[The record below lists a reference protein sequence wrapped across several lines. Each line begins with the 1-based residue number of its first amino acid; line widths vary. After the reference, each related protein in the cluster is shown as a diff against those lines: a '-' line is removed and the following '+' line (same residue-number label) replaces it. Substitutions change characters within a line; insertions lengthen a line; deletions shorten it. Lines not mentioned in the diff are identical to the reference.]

1 MKDFNFTLQI
11 KGEENKVIGNI
22 VQNDTAN
29 RFIIRLRDGISPVVL
44 DETDIVT
51 VTYKRSNDTVVVDA
65 MGGGSIT
72 VADFNAGEIVIVP
85 DAAAVTNV
93 GMVNAT
99 VEVYDGTGHKLS
111 SARFS
116 FTVTPDLAGHADAST
131 DSSFPALQNLITLL
145 ATKNDGWEDAEKQ
158 RVANENVRVANEDG
172 RVTAEQERAR
182 VWAQLEEM
190 CRELIKEMVSPDVEV
205 KSNTLEE
212 YILTITDK
220 DGSFDTPNLKPGM
233 GSGTGDMLMADY
245 DPDKDGSVRMADN
258 AAKLAGH
265 GVDYFSFWRNCSNV
279 PFSEIAK
286 GKGVFMVGWDS
297 ANSPNAN
304 VLFGVSDGWTA
315 IAVSYTGDIYITT
328 IEKTAW
334 EHVNAPASFMPKVQY
349 VTQAG
354 TDLNDYKQD
363 GFYYFDADYTP
374 ANIPAG
380 VNGWLEV
387 YSSNV
392 GVVKQKW
399 FRHGTANS
407 NDHNTYI
414 RTFIAGSW
422 SGWAFVMTAKGGT
435 FAGDVKAYETA
446 RTTRGL
452 FNNETRAGST
462 TGTLQ
467 SVKYFIDVT

>member
-51 VTYKRSNDTVVVDA
+51 VTYKRSNDSVVVDA

-116 FTVTPDLAGHADAST
+116 FTVTPDLVGHADAST
-131 DSSFPALQNLITLL
+131 DSSFPALQNLISLL
-145 ATKNDGWEDAEKQ
+145 AVKNDSWENAEAQ
-158 RVANENVRVANEDG
+158 RVANENVRVTNEDG

-190 CRELIKEMVSPDVEV
+190 CRELIEEMVSPDVEV
-205 KSNTLEE
+205 KSNTPEE

-258 AAKLAGH
+258 AQMAENAAKLAGH
-265 GVDYFSFWRNCSNV
+265 GADYFMPGTV
-279 PFSEIAK
+279 T
-286 GKGVFMVGWDS
+286 V
-297 ANSPNAN
+297 
-304 VLFGVSDGWTA
+304 
-315 IAVSYTGDIYITT
+315 TT
-328 IEKTAW
+328 
-334 EHVNAPASFMPKVQY
+334 
-349 VTQAG
+349 AG
-354 TDLNDYKQD
+354 TDLNDYTED
-363 GFYYFDADYTP
+363 GFYFFPNSDYTP
-374 ANIPAG
+374 ANIPVG
-380 VNGWLEV
+380 VNGWLLVMGGGRYDFTKQLWWRAGTPDSNDYQCYQRMYYNGRWSAWTQTITDKGGVFTGNVTLSGDPISALQPATKQYVDEV
-387 YSSNV
+387 
-392 GVVKQKW
+392 KT
-399 FRHGTANS
+399 TAN
-407 NDHNTYI
+407 NAMPK
-414 RTFIAGSW
+414 AGSDFTGLVRY
-422 SGWAFVMTAKGGT
+422 SGGANAVVQASRYCFRNIYIVSADNTA
-435 FAGDVKAYETA
+435 V
-446 RTTRGL
+446 
-452 FNNETRAGST
+452 T
-462 TGTLQ
+462 TG
-467 SVKYFIDVT
+467 SIKMWRK